1 MAPLERL
8 VARRARH
15 INVVPLQEESMETS
29 TEEIV
34 TVLFLADD
42 LDVAEWYRV
51 KLELDGYQVRIVP
64 RTPRPINLDEC
75 VAPDLL
81 VLDVKPDQGD
91 TVAFSKVRSHP
102 RRKDVPAI
110 LLSSQRPDK

>member
-51 KLELDGYQVRIVP
+51 KLALDGYQVRIVP
-64 RTPRPINLDEC
+64 RTPQHIHLDEY

-81 VLDVKPDQGD
+81 VLDVKRDQRH
-91 TVAFSKVRSHP
+91 TVALSNLRRDP
-102 RRKDVPAI
+102 RPTNAPAT
-110 LLSSQRPDK
+110 